1 VTISSAGADYGP
13 QSLLA
18 DNRRFA
24 RQVRNA
30 QRATW
35 FPLLVFAAVTFA
47 AVPVY
52 RLGPRGMTCRPVPA
66 AGPGGRVC
74 SVYSTAAF
82 VYWPIALVLAYAVI
96 AAFYVR
102 RARSRGVGTRV
113 YPYAVAGV
121 GLALLLSGVAVWRA
135 LHPLT
140 GAVGVL
146 GLQLGPGGYPLFSL
160 LVSPATAIGLAL
172 LVLAFVE
179 RNRPLVAVAV
189 GYLVVAYLV
198 VGVWPPSALG
208 WIIRGPSL
216 WSFLP
221 QLVIDGVV
229 LLVAGL
235 AFARAQRAPQR
246 GAHQGP
252 RQDDE

>member
-1 VTISSAGADYGP
+1 VTTSSAGAEYGP

-18 DNRRFA
+18 DNRRLA
-24 RQVRNA
+24 RQVRIA

-52 RLGPRGMTCRPVPA
+52 RLGPRGMTCRPVPG

-96 AAFYVR
+96 AAFYVH
-102 RARSRGVGTRV
+102 RARNRGIGTRV

-121 GLALLLSGVAVWRA
+121 VIALLLSGVAVWRA

-140 GAVGVL
+140 GGLGVL

-172 LVLAFVE
+172 LVLAYVE

-198 VGVWPPSALG
+198 VGVWQPSARG
-208 WIIRGPSL
+208 WVLRGPSL

-221 QLVIDGVV
+221 QLVTDGTV

-235 AFARAQRAPQR
+235 AFAATQR
-246 GAHQGP
+246 GAREAA
-252 RQDDE
+252 RQVGE